1 MADIKNLIVN
11 TSNLSQAGGRR
22 KLNII
27 GDVGASFKI
36 IVKTITADT
45 DKIPKSYNFL
55 TDSFQDEFT
64 SACVLNKTLINTSFV
79 LDLIFPAV
87 NGSSYDI
94 VLVSDNITIN
104 KQIDQGADTT
114 VTLDLFTSNSSS
126 FASFPTSSV
135 VTGSPSET
143 SSKKLSF
150 DYTVTSA
157 APSAG
162 GFGFF
167 LSGAAIDFKGILS
180 KIDPFRLPTFSLN
193 SQSLETSLIFQS
205 TQTVDGA
212 GNTTGNDSGPTVV
225 KLDSVANL
233 GVGTRITAVS
243 SGSLNTS
250 FDTKTKDSAVITRI
264 NTEDKE
270 ITIANTQNFA
280 DGITLTFLARGS
292 KAVSAALGVTLRFL
306 DIEIIPVTVPT
317 TTVRA
322 SGSGTTVNVNGT
334 HGIPGNSTT
343 EFFGRGVNNS
353 STNNINVVTA
363 SDSAGSFTCDVSQD
377 FAKLNVGTT
386 LSFAA
391 VAGATEEATNYL
403 LKSFRIKG
411 VLDISNMPTSN
422 ATIQLSLD
430 KIIIPGVSGS

>member
-1 MADIKNLIVN
+1 MADIKNLIVD

-22 KLNII
+22 KVNVI
-27 GDVGASFKI
+27 GESGASFKI

-64 SACVLNKTLINTSFV
+64 PACVLNKTLTTTTFV
-79 LDLIFPAV
+79 LDLIFPAI

-94 VLVSDNITIN
+94 VLISDNITIN

-126 FASFPTSSV
+126 FASFPTSSTI
-135 VTGSPSET
+135 TGSPSET
-143 SSKKLSF
+143 SSKRLSF

-167 LSGAAIDFKGILS
+167 LSGTAVNFTNIR
-180 KIDPFRLPTFSLN
+180 KIDPFRLPNFPLN
-193 SQSLETSLIFQS
+193 SKALEASLIFQS

-212 GNTTGNDSGPTVV
+212 VNTTGNDFGPTVV
-225 KLDSVANL
+225 RLDSVANL
-233 GVGTRITAVS
+233 GVGTRVTAVS

-250 FDTKTKDSAVITRI
+250 FDTKTKDSAVITAV

-306 DIEIIPVTVPT
+306 DIEIIPVTIPT

-343 EFFGRGVNNS
+343 EFFGRGVDNS

-377 FAKLNVGTT
+377 FAKLNVGTP
-386 LSFAA
+386 LFFAA
-391 VAGATEEATNYL
+391 VRGATPEASNYL

-422 ATIQLSLD
+422 ATVQLGLD